1 MTPLPPGAKIYLHQ
15 AFKCCPYAGTVSS
28 RVHDYLQANG
38 FAVVDSPGEADAHV
52 VNTCGSDARQAQFT
66 WDALAALRPT
76 AKPIVALGCLAS
88 IDPRRLDAELS
99 GMEAMKVDPR
109 HHDRLDSWF
118 KQAVPFAEVPPSL
131 HNAYRGNDFA
141 EGWAHVVASTGCLGE
156 CTFCAIRRATGRPK
170 SRAIP
175 DILADIDRAVRA
187 GQHDVLLVSTDLSAW
202 GHDTGQTVVDLVR
215 AVVEAPGEFLCSGE
229 SFEPTLFLQH
239 FEALLPL
246 FASGKFAFLGIPIQS
261 GSSRVLRSMGRTYDP
276 ASVIDAVSRLKA
288 AAPSV
293 VTRTDIL
300 YGFGDETDE
309 DFAASL
315 EASRAFDLPSF
326 NAYQA
331 RPGTAPVSLDADTL
345 RRRGEQGLA
354 EMQARAQAG
363 LPSLR
368 RWGGSSASPGLARAH
383 GRAESVDEA
392 ALRAEHGPLDLV
404 GAHAGV
410 HVYRR
415 RDSSFE
421 GRFIKIHDEP
431 ARAERERRVL
441 ELDLGFVAPRVRP
454 GTGATLVLDDV
465 RQGSPRPLRLRA
477 DQLPAAGA
485 ILGRLHRQRVD
496 LGTSAMEWVRRT
508 RLRVSRPEL
517 PAELRA
523 AFADLVLVGDAPCH
537 LDLHPSN
544 WVTRGQELV
553 GLLDFGAVGW
563 ADPELDLAQAV
574 HSAGGDPAGIEAVAE
589 AWSRATGRE
598 ADRARIGLYL
608 WLLHAERR
616 LAKGESSPW
625 ESACAPS
632 GAAHGQGRY
641 PRAFPKTEWTG
652 PWRPEDGLWHPIE
665 RVDLGALGLG
675 AVATASYQRHACNDV
690 IRVTV
695 AGREAVLKV
704 FNKPVPGRLFELE
717 HAVDQRLQGTPAV
730 VESPLALPD
739 GRSILRVGP
748 RVAALYPYLG
758 DARPSSSARD
768 IERLADALAAFHGI
782 GDLRLEFPE
791 IEDRD
796 EDLPWA
802 TPEAFADPSLHEA
815 WLWATEGVAAELP
828 HGLVHGSFHRDH
840 AVSLGDGRIA
850 VLDLEK
856 LRVAPLLLD
865 LGRSA
870 VYAGYRGNDE
880 QADPRRVVH
889 FVRCYDAKRTLT
901 GAERA
906 ALVPAIVLAL
916 LRDVKAL
923 GQEGA
928 PAEAQARH
936 AAVVREF
943 FHNRA
948 NLRSVLPA

>member
-28 RVHDYLQANG
+28 RVHDYLHANG
-38 FAVVDSPGEADAHV
+38 FVVVDRPGGADAHV
-52 VNTCGSDARQAQFT
+52 VNTCGSDARQAQLT

-76 AKPIVALGCLAS
+76 GKPVVALGCLAS
-88 IDPRRLDAELS
+88 IEPRRLDTELS
-99 GMEAMKVDPR
+99 GLEALKVDPR
-109 HHDRLDSWF
+109 HHDRLDAWF
-118 KQAVPFAEVPPSL
+118 GPRVAFADVPPSL

-156 CTFCAIRRATGRPK
+156 CAFCAIRRATGRPK
-170 SRAIP
+170 SRQIAE
-175 DILADIDRAVRA
+175 ILGDIDRAVRA
-187 GQHDVLLVSTDLSAW
+187 GQHDILLVSTDLSAW
-202 GHDTGQTVVDLVR
+202 GHDSGQTVVDLVR
-215 AVVEAPGEFLCSGE
+215 AVVEAPGEFLASGE
-229 SFEPTLFLQH
+229 SFEPTLFLHH
-239 FEALLPL
+239 FDALLPL

-261 GSSRVLRSMGRTYDP
+261 GSPRVLRAMGRSYDP
-276 ASVIDAVSRLKA
+276 AAVVNAVSRLKTV
-288 AAPSV
+288 APGV

-309 DFAASL
+309 DFEASL
-315 EASRAFDLPSF
+315 RASRAFDLPSF

-331 RPGTAPVSLDADTL
+331 RPGTAPVQLDADTFRL
-345 RRRGEQGLA
+345 RGEQGLA

-368 RWGGSSASPGLARAH
+368 RWGGATARPGLGRAH
-383 GRAESVDEA
+383 AHAGSIDQA
-392 ALRAEHGPLDLV
+392 ALRAEFGPLDLV

-415 RDSSFE
+415 RDASFD

-431 ARAERERRVL
+431 ARAERERAVL
-441 ELDLGFVAPRVRP
+441 GLDLGFVAPRVHP
-454 GTGATLVLDDV
+454 GAGATLVLDDV
-465 RQGSPRPLRLRA
+465 RQGHPRPLRLRP

-485 ILGRLHRQRVD
+485 ILGRLHRQCLH
-496 LGTSAMEWVRRT
+496 LGASAMDWVQRT
-508 RLRVSRPEL
+508 RLRVSQQEL
-517 PAELRA
+517 PAELRQ
-523 AFADLVLVGDAPCH
+523 AFASLVLVGDATCH

-544 WVTRGQELV
+544 WVTRGPELV

-563 ADPELDLAQAV
+563 ADPEIDLAQAI
-574 HSAGGDPAGIEAVAE
+574 HGAGGDPRGIDPIAAAWEAV
-589 AWSRATGRE
+589 TGRD
-598 ADRARIGLYL
+598 ADRPRIGLYL

-616 LAKGESSPW
+616 LAKGEASPW
-625 ESACAPS
+625 EAACTPS
-632 GAAHGQGRY
+632 RPAHGQDRY

-652 PWRPEDGLWHPIE
+652 AWRPEDGLWHPLDG
-665 RVDLGALGLG
+665 VDLGALGLG

-690 IRVTV
+690 VRVRL
-695 AGREAVLKV
+695 GEREAVLKV

-717 HAVDQRLQGTPAV
+717 RAVDQRLQGTPAV
-730 VESPLALPD
+730 VESPLVLPD

-748 RVAALYPYLG
+748 RMAALYPYLG

-768 IERLADALAAFHGI
+768 IERLAHALAAFHTI

-791 IEDRD
+791 IDHRD

-802 TPEAFADPSLHEA
+802 TLQPFDTPGLREA
-815 WLWATEGVAAELP
+815 WDWATAGVATELP
-828 HGLVHGSFHRDH
+828 RGLVHGSFHRDH

-856 LRVAPLLLD
+856 LRVSPLLLD

-880 QADPRRVVH
+880 QADPRRVIH
-889 FVRCYDAKRTLT
+889 FVRCYDAKRRLEPS
-901 GAERA
+901 ERA

-928 PAEAQARH
+928 SAEAQARH

-943 FHNRA
+943 FHNRE
-948 NLRSVLPA
+948 NLRSVMPA

>member
-28 RVHDYLQANG
+28 RVHDYLLGNG
-38 FAVVDSPGEADAHV
+38 FRVVDSPAEADAHV
-52 VNTCGSDARQAQFT
+52 VNTCGSDARQAQLT

-76 AKPIVALGCLAS
+76 RKPVVALGCLAS

-99 GMEAMKVDPR
+99 GMEALRVDPR
-109 HHDRLDSWF
+109 HHERLDTWF
-118 KQAVPFAEVPPSL
+118 KETLPFAEVPPSL

-141 EGWAHVVASTGCLGE
+141 DGWAHVVASTGCLGE

-170 SRAIP
+170 SRGIP
-175 DILADIDRAVRA
+175 DILADIDRAVRH

-202 GHDTGQTVVDLVR
+202 GHDNGQTVVDLVR
-215 AVVEAPGEFLCSGE
+215 AVVDAPGEFLCSGE
-229 SFEPTLFLQH
+229 SFEPTLLLEH

-246 FASGKFAFLGIPIQS
+246 FATGKFAFLGIPIQS
-261 GSSRVLRSMGRTYDP
+261 GSARIVRCMGRTYDP
-276 ASVIDAVSRLKA
+276 AAVLDAMSRLKGR
-288 AAPSV
+288 APAV

-309 DFAASL
+309 DFEASL
-315 EASRAFDLPSF
+315 RASRAFDLPSF

-331 RPGTAPVSLDADTL
+331 RPGTAPVLLDADIL
-345 RRRGEQGLA
+345 RRRGERGLA

-368 RWGGSSASPGLARAH
+368 RWGGASQSPGLARAH
-383 GRAESVDEA
+383 GRAEKLDEA
-392 ALRAEHGPLDLV
+392 VLRAEFGPVDLV

-415 RDSSFE
+415 RDADFV
-421 GRFIKIHDEP
+421 GRFVKIHDEP
-431 ARAERERRVL
+431 ARAERERAVL
-441 ELDLGFVAPRVRP
+441 QLDLGFVAPRVRP
-454 GTGATLVLDDV
+454 GTGSTLVLDDV
-465 RQGSPRPLRLRA
+465 RRGNARPLRLRA

-485 ILGRLHRQRVD
+485 ILGRLHRQTVD
-496 LGTSAMEWVRRT
+496 LGASAMEWVRRT

-517 PAELRA
+517 PSALRE
-523 AFADLVLVGDAPCH
+523 AFANLVLLGDAPCH

-544 WVTRGQELV
+544 WVTRGQDLV

-563 ADPELDLAQAV
+563 ADPELDLAQTV
-574 HSAGGDPAGIEAVAE
+574 HSAGGDPAGIEPVA
-589 AWSRATGRE
+589 ATWAATTGRD
-598 ADRARIGLYL
+598 ADHARIGLYL

-625 ESACAPS
+625 ESACAGVAP
-632 GAAHGQGRY
+632 AHGQGRY

-652 PWRPEDGLWHPIE
+652 AWRPEDGLWHPLE
-665 RVDLGALGLG
+665 GVDLAPLGLG

-717 HAVDQRLQGTPAV
+717 HAIDQRLQGTPAV
-730 VESPLALPD
+730 VESPLALPG
-739 GRSILRVGP
+739 GRSLLRVGP
-748 RVAALYPYLG
+748 RVAAFYPYLG

-768 IERLADALAAFHGI
+768 IERLADALAAFHTI

-796 EDLPWA
+796 EDLPWS
-802 TPEAFADPSLHEA
+802 TLEPFAEPSLHEA
-815 WLWATEGVAAELP
+815 WAWATEGVATELP
-828 HGLVHGSFHRDH
+828 RGLVHGSFHRDH

-880 QADPRRVVH
+880 QADPRRLVH

-901 GAERA
+901 ATERG
-906 ALVPAIVLAL
+906 ALVPAIMLAL

-928 PAEAQARH
+928 APEAQARH